1 MPISACPDGQHPR
14 DLACTQTYGP
24 CAGPWGHSPKR
35 PQKIRKKSKIGFFRF
50 LKNSKTHQIT
60 HESTIL
66 TPDSSPARRADT
78 FRGVC
83 HFLRFDFWWSHGQ
96 FTFWHFCIIL
106 LLGLSSARAP
116 AQGPSAVLYGNKKYD
131 KMVQNCPKLELI
143 LTFILSFTAKFK
155 VN

>member
-1 MPISACPDGQHPR
+1 MRWFYSHTIWSHDSQRVSLLRIVASPHIKWHPGLRALREPPNAYGSAGLT
-14 DLACTQTYGP
+14 LAPADPYGP
-24 CAGPWGHSPKR
+24 CAGPWGHSPR
-35 PQKIRKKSKIGFFRF
+35 GPTKIRKKSKIENFRF
-50 LKNSKTHQIT
+50 LKISKTHQIT

-96 FTFWHFCIIL
+96 FTFWHFCVFL

-116 AQGPSAVLYGNKKYD
+116 AQWP
-131 KMVQNCPKLELI
+131 
-143 LTFILSFTAKFK
+143 
-155 VN
+155 